1 MELIY
6 NSVMKIIIY
15 GATEI
20 GCLIATEFF
29 EDHDITII
37 DREESR
43 VSELNSLDISF
54 VQGNAANVEVLK
66 TADIKNADIFIACS
80 GVDEANIVACLS
92 AKQFGGVRTICFV
105 SREEY
110 KNTLNI
116 EKDSDN
122 LSNFFIDYIIW
133 PEELLTQEIFRI
145 VTVAQAL
152 DVENFADGRARL
164 LEYKVQPYLPII
176 GKKVKECGFTG
187 DTLMVGLTRNSELFI
202 PNGDTE
208 ILEDDKLIFMG
219 TSHSL
224 DILAGTFFH
233 EKEIVKS
240 VAIIGGGTVGRMLA
254 KTLEKLKIKTKIIE
268 KNHERCE
275 FLAENLQSTLIING
289 DGTDLKLL
297 NEEEIGSA
305 DVVISITNNDERNL
319 LCSLLAKQLGVKRV
333 IARVSK
339 VLNIPLFEKVGIDI
353 AISAKKSAINE
364 VRNDLQE
371 NNVDILATVEQG
383 QGEVL
388 EISVSQEFDNQQV
401 MDLKFPARAII
412 GVIQRRNKIIIP
424 KGDTLIRLNDTL
436 IIFTTADNAPL
447 IKEYFKV

>member
-1 MELIY
+1 
-6 NSVMKIIIY
+6 MKIIIY

-20 GCLIATEFF
+20 GCLLATEFF

-37 DREESR
+37 DKEENR
-43 VSELNSLDISF
+43 TDEFNKLDISF
-54 VQGNAANVEVLK
+54 IQGNASNIDVLK
-66 TADIKNADIFIACS
+66 NADIKNADIFIACTA
-80 GVDEANIVACLS
+80 VDEANIVACLS
-92 AKQFGGVRTICFV
+92 AKKFGGVRTICFV

-110 KNTLNI
+110 KKTLNF
-116 EKDSDN
+116 EKNSENFCD
-122 LSNFFIDYIIW
+122 FFIDYIIW

-145 VTVAQAL
+145 VTVAHAL

-176 GKKVKECGFTG
+176 GKKVKDCGFTQN
-187 DTLMVGLTRNSELFI
+187 TLMVGLTRNGELFI

-208 ILEDDKLIFMG
+208 IQEDDKLIFMG

-240 VAIIGGGTVGRMLA
+240 VAIIGGGNVGMMLA
-254 KTLEKLKIKTKIIE
+254 KTLEKLKIKIKIIE
-268 KNHERCE
+268 KDYDRCQV
-275 FLAENLQSTLIING
+275 LAEELSNTLVING
-289 DGTDLKLL
+289 DGTNLKLL
-297 NEEEIGSA
+297 DEEEIGGA
-305 DVVISITNNDERNL
+305 DVVISVTNNDERNL

-333 IARVSK
+333 ITRVAK

-353 AISAKKSAINE
+353 AVSPKTSAINE

-371 NNVDILATVEQG
+371 NDVDILATVEQG

-388 EISVSQEFDNQQV
+388 EINLDQDFEGKKI
-401 MDLKFPARAII
+401 MELKFPANAII
-412 GVIQRRNKIIIP
+412 GVVIRKNNIIIP
-424 KGDTLIRLNDTL
+424 KGDTIINTNDIL
-436 IIFTTADNAPL
+436 IIFTTAENAPE
-447 IKEYFKV
+447 IKEFFKVK